1 MTESVTT
8 TFVDDSISVQ
18 TTFPRAMS
26 GVNGMS
32 VSAVADPS
40 IASFLA
46 KPYLVSQ
53 VAWTAANASNTN
65 LISYV
70 TSTFTSPDIFA
81 SKLKGF
87 SMYRGTMVA
96 RLVINA
102 QPFQAGRLLMHVV
115 PFVQA
120 SPSYYLNAHNIDLTQ
135 KTQHPSVELDC
146 RDTTAEIE
154 IPWVGPTPWCSIVD
168 PLIDWG
174 NIYVD
179 VLSPL
184 LTGTSGSTT
193 VEASLFIYL
202 KDAEFAAPIVPQSG
216 DKSVSKMKRTRK
228 TVSTEAEN
236 DGISQGKP
244 ISNILRM
251 SARVAEFAA
260 GVPMLSS
267 FAAPASWVLDASANL
282 ASKFGWS
289 KPNLVTPPQYVVL
302 RPLHN
307 MGNCSGTSQAEP
319 LALSADPMVSM
330 LPGFGGTDIDEM
342 SWNYIK
348 SVPSFLERF
357 SFDSASAV
365 GTNVYTKHIGPG
377 FLYNSYSSGVA
388 SPNTSLY
395 RTYPPFC
402 YISNIFANWRG
413 GIVVTIKMVKTDYH
427 SGRLLVT
434 WTPNDVS
441 ATTPTLATSA
451 YSMRTIIDIRDVTEV
466 EITLPYMLDNPWQQF
481 DLDMGQLDI
490 IVLNTLQGPNT
501 VGSTIDCLVYYH
513 AAPDFDLA
521 APNSVFNQTY
531 VPNSGDKS
539 AKEISEISCD
549 IGCLCHNI
557 KPQSGDKPNTKVAGV
572 IGNDTSTIP
581 AIEEFTIGEKFTS
594 VKQLISRYSRMYF
607 AAATMDNAVAFRM
620 YPWSV
625 GGVLGT
631 PAIATG
637 SYLGDMYSYLAPGY
651 ALARGGM
658 RYNINC
664 SNSVLSQVDFSR
676 DIFDLMENGASATVQ
691 YGGTTLPNSFANG
704 SNATSNI
711 WTRPVIATGAGTKTT
726 ANPAVFVQS
735 TNGIEVYVPQYN
747 NNPSRLIPYDVTP
760 AKVSNNYPYYTV
772 PFNAI
777 SWDSLS
783 TVTNKKIY
791 RAAAEDAQL
800 GYFIGFPAS
809 LIGIS

>member
-1 MTESVTT
+1 
-8 TFVDDSISVQ
+8 
-18 TTFPRAMS
+18 
-26 GVNGMS
+26 
-32 VSAVADPS
+32 
-40 IASFLA
+40 
-46 KPYLVSQ
+46 
-53 VAWTAANASNTN
+53 
-65 LISYV
+65 
-70 TSTFTSPDIFA
+70 
-81 SKLKGF
+81 
-87 SMYRGTMVA
+87 MYRGTMVA

-120 SPSYYLNAHNIDLTQ
+120 SPAYYLNAHNIDLTQ

-184 LTGTSGSTT
+184 LTGTSGSTS
-193 VEASLFIYL
+193 VEATLFIYL

-216 DKSVSKMKRTRK
+216 DKAVSKMKRTRK
-228 TVSTEAEN
+228 TVSTESEN
-236 DGISQGKP
+236 DGISQNKP

-251 SARVAEFAA
+251 SARVAEMAA

-267 FAAPASWVLDASANL
+267 FAAPASWVLDAGANL

-289 KPNLVTPPQYVVL
+289 KPNLVTPPTYVVL

-307 MGNCSGTSQAEP
+307 MGNASGTSQAEP
-319 LALSADPMVSM
+319 LALTADPMVSI
-330 LPGFGGTDIDEM
+330 LPGFAGTDVDEM
-342 SWNYIK
+342 AWNYIK
-348 SVPSFLERF
+348 SIPSFLERF
-357 SFDSASAV
+357 SFSSATAV
-365 GTNVYTKHIGPG
+365 GTNIYTKHIGPG
-377 FLYNSYSSGVA
+377 FLYNSYSNGLA
-388 SPNTSLY
+388 SPSTALY

-402 YISNIFANWRG
+402 YVSNIFANWRG
-413 GIVVTIKMVKTDYH
+413 GIVLTLKLVKTDYH
-427 SGRLLVT
+427 SGRLLIT

-451 YSMRTIIDIRDVTEV
+451 YSMRTIVDIREVTEI
-466 EITLPYMLDNPWQQF
+466 ELTLPYMLDNPWQQF

-490 IVLNTLQGPNT
+490 FVLNTLQRPDT
-501 VGSTIDCLVYYH
+501 VGASIDCLVYYS

-521 APNSVFNQTY
+521 APNSVFNQAY
-531 VPNSGDKS
+531 
-539 AKEISEISCD
+539 C
-549 IGCLCHNI
+549 
-557 KPQSGDKPNTKVAGV
+557 PQSGDRSYLTDLDDGDVQCNDHSTLEPQSDDKPNTKIAGV

-594 VKQLISRYSRMYF
+594 VKQLIARYSRMYF
-607 AAATMDNAVAFRM
+607 SVNTMDTATAFRM

-625 GGVLGT
+625 GMVLGT
-631 PAIATG
+631 PAISTG

-658 RYNINC
+658 RYTFNI
-664 SNSVLSQVDFSR
+664 SNSVMSQVDFSR
-676 DIFDLMENGASATVQ
+676 DVFDLMEAGASATVQ
-691 YGGTTLPNSFANG
+691 YGGAAIPNTFANG
-704 SNATSNI
+704 SSATSSI
-711 WTRPVIATGAGTKTT
+711 WVKPNTSTGAGTKTT

-760 AKVSNNYPYYTV
+760 GKISANYPYYTV
-772 PFNAI
+772 PFNALA
-777 SWDSLS
+777 WDCTS

-800 GYFIGFPAS
+800 GYFIGFPAAV
-809 LIGIS
+809 INIS